1 MRSRRNLSLSE
12 SESESATKRRR
23 APVLG
28 RFAGRA
34 EAAEG
39 VAGRFAG
46 DAADDTGASDGPR
59 VAGFR
64 SRGDAARRVWGVGDA
79 ARTTGVGLGA
89 RTTGVGLGARTG
101 LERGPGASSPPP
113 ACKVPF
119 VGCTDGTPLPP
130 RASSFCWHVSR
141 IRVAFFS
148 CSMHAL
154 RGQKQ
159 RAKRSC
165 GKGPAGLG
173 GEAEHAGER
182 HQLPVHSTVL
192 CRRREEAREA
202 VSRLLER
209 TARGG
214 RVRLALHRLVHGGP
228 RRLIQTEG
236 VGGLCHSWPT
246 AGGRPGHAS
255 CVRGRATETASLS
268 CVLNGKQA
276 GRGRVFVFVEV
287 CKYQ

>member
-1 MRSRRNLSLSE
+1 MLPSCAAESGRVGALAAGVGSGTRLARGFAAGVEGWSGLGVWYAPRTGLSSSSSESESNRMLRRLLSRCRVLLDEAAADVAGVFCAAALLTAAAGLRARDCRMRSRRNLSLSE

-148 CSMHAL
+148 CSMHA
-154 RGQKQ
+154 R
-159 RAKRSC
+159 RVRSS
-165 GKGPAGLG
+165 GRKAPAG
-173 GEAEHAGER
+173 R
-182 HQLPVHSTVL
+182 DQ
-192 CRRREEAREA
+192 
-202 VSRLLER
+202 
-209 TARGG
+209 RG
-214 RVRLALHRLVHGGP
+214 
-228 RRLIQTEG
+228 
-236 VGGLCHSWPT
+236 
-246 AGGRPGHAS
+246 
-255 CVRGRATETASLS
+255 
-268 CVLNGKQA
+268 
-276 GRGRVFVFVEV
+276 
-287 CKYQ
+287 